1 MKHQFSMCFLLA
13 ISASLTTFA
22 QEPISKERRTPR
34 SSLFAHLPSKSS
46 CSRLELEKIIHSRP
60 SQTISLKLNDTLVVS
75 GDILD
80 NLITSPGVQN
90 INVRLSNYGNAL
102 LHLSIL
108 TQAGNTPKIIGRIIH
123 PNNADALI
131 ISEENGKYY
140 ITKQKMEFF
149 MVE

>member
-1 MKHQFSMCFLLA
+1 
-13 ISASLTTFA
+13 
-22 QEPISKERRTPR
+22 
-34 SSLFAHLPSKSS
+34 
-46 CSRLELEKIIHSRP
+46 
-60 SQTISLKLNDTLVVS
+60 VS